1 MADEKEEALVLA
13 RSKIEALALQIRRSG
28 LLDASVQ
35 IEIREIAQRLALQA
49 DKAAADAAAVSTK
62 LGRR

>member
-13 RSKIEALALQIRRSG
+13 RSKLEALALQIRRSG
-28 LLDASVQ
+28 LLDAGVQ

-49 DKAAADAAAVSTK
+49 DKAAADAAVVSTK